1 MSQLHFYVPD
11 QVEAR
16 IRARAEQAH
25 MSVSKY
31 LAELV
36 KREVADGWPEGYA
49 DAVLGKWQG
58 EPLRRESEGDFEQRR
73 TF

>member
-11 QVEAR
+11 QLEAR

-36 KREVADGWPEGYA
+36 KREVADDWPRGYA
-49 DAVLGKWQG
+49 ESVLGKWQG
-58 EPLRRESEGDFEQRR
+58 EPLVRESEGGFEQRS

>member
-11 QVEAR
+11 QLEAR
-16 IRARAEQAH
+16 IRARAEQSH

-36 KREVADGWPEGYA
+36 KREVADDWPEGYA
-49 DAVLGKWQG
+49 EAVLGKWQG
-58 EPLRRESEGDFEQRR
+58 EALKRLPEGDFEPRQS
-73 TF
+73 F